1 MSTRDRNAAA
11 FFAHA
16 GTDLYRRN
24 PFRVAGLSVHAT
36 ARDIRRRA
44 DELRVEARLGTG
56 AGGGAGPLPLRTP
69 PDADAVQ
76 EALQRLRDPVRRL
89 EDELFWFWPAHN
101 AAVEGARDEAL
112 DALRE
117 GRLHDA
123 ERLWADPAPGRAAA
137 VAAHNLAV
145 LTHVQA
151 LDGFLDADTADTAA
165 DGPGGRDPW
174 AAALRHWRTVLGTDA
189 FWDLVAARARAADDP
204 RLGPGT
210 ADELRERLPAVL
222 LKIAAEAA
230 VRTSLGGDATGGSA
244 LTGVIRASG
253 FDEAAVDTAF
263 RAAAAPEMN
272 RLRSLAESAL
282 DRARTSP
289 DTACDEAVHILDHS
303 GGPLEALGEI
313 LTPDHPLLEGVRDE
327 IAERV
332 QQCTVLYGN
341 KTKDWATA
349 EEILERAEPV
359 AATVTVKSRIRANIE
374 TVGENRLYATCWFCR
389 ENPADDDAAYEKQMH
404 GDVQQQVVGYY
415 PARQIQTT
423 WRKLTARVPRCAACA
438 AAHRSRGRN
447 VTGFGCLGTA
457 GTLALGIA
465 LIVAGAPPVV
475 PFLLIFAAFIGFFVV
490 MASGNVDGLPKKAHA
505 TLGDWPPIRE
515 QLAAGWAF
523 GEKPPSAG

>member
-11 FFAHA
+11 FFANA

-24 PFRVAGLSVHAT
+24 AFRVAGLSVHAT

-44 DELRVEARLGTG
+44 EELRVKARLGAG
-56 AGGGAGPLPLRTP
+56 AGGAPGPLPLRP
-69 PDADAVQ
+69 PPEPDAVQ

-101 AAVEGARDEAL
+101 AAVEDARDEAL

-117 GRLHDA
+117 GRPHDA

-145 LTHVQA
+145 LSHAQA
-151 LDGFLDADTADTAA
+151 LDGYLDADTAA
-165 DGPGGRDPW
+165 DGPGGRDLWKP
-174 AAALRHWRTVLGTDA
+174 ALRHWRTVLDTDA

-210 ADELRERLPAVL
+210 AGELRERLPAVL
-222 LKIAAEAA
+222 LRIAAEAA
-230 VRTSLGGDATGGSA
+230 VGTSLGGDAKGGVA
-244 LTGVIRASG
+244 LAGVIRTSG

-263 RAAAAPEMN
+263 RAAAAPELN
-272 RLRSLAESAL
+272 RLRALGDSAL

-289 DTACDEAVHILDHS
+289 DTARDEAVHILDHS
-303 GGPLEALGEI
+303 RAALEALGEI
-313 LTPDHPLLEGVRDE
+313 LTPAHPLLEGVRDE

-341 KTKDWATA
+341 TTKDWATA

-359 AATVTVKSRIRANIE
+359 AATVTVRSRIRANIE

-389 ENPADDDAAYEKQMH
+389 ENPADDDATYEKRMH

-465 LIVAGAPPVV
+465 LIVAGAPPVL
-475 PFLLIFAAFIGFFVV
+475 PFLLIFAAVIGFFVV

-515 QLAAGWAF
+515 QLDAGWAF
-523 GEKPPSAG
+523 GEKPPTAG